1 MMHTGYQQC
10 RQPRQRGFTLIEAI
24 VVLTITAIVAAVVA
38 IFMRT
43 PIQSYF
49 DVSRRAAV
57 TDTLDTALLRISR
70 DVRLALPNSV
80 RVTADGQ
87 SLEFL
92 HTRTGGRYLSATDQA
107 GNGDVLDFNNV
118 DLSFD
123 LLGAPLDMLSGDQ
136 IVIYNLGVPGADAYE
151 ATSAA
156 TPHVRR
162 TYNGASG
169 LVNRITLATDARF
182 PFDSPGH
189 HFQVVD
195 TAVTYR
201 CRDGV
206 LTRYWGYAIEPVQPD
221 PPAGGQNA
229 LLATQVSACYFGYA
243 PGVTERSDLVTL
255 QLALTSQD
263 ETTRLAYQ
271 VHVSN
276 AP

>member
-1 MMHTGYQQC
+1 MK
-10 RQPRQRGFTLIEAI
+10 PFNFQRHQYGFTLIEA
-24 VVLTITAIVAAVVA
+24 VMVLTITAIVAGVVA
-38 IFMRT
+38 IFLRT
-43 PIQSYF
+43 PVQSYF
-49 DVSRRAAV
+49 DVSRRVTV
-57 TDTLDTALLRISR
+57 TDTLDTALQRIGR

-80 RVTADGQ
+80 RVSADGQ

-92 HTRTGGRYLSATDQA
+92 HTRAGGRYRSETDRA

-123 LLGAPLDMLSGDQ
+123 VLGAPLEMTSGDQ
-136 IVIYNLGVPGADAYE
+136 IVVYNLGVPGADAYE
-151 ATSAA
+151 TTISAL
-156 TPHVRR
+156 PHVRKAY
-162 TYNGASG
+162 TGPSG
-169 LVNRITLATDARF
+169 LVSHITLATDTRF

-189 HFQVVD
+189 RFQVVD

-206 LTRYWGYAIEPVQPD
+206 LMRYWGYGIQPAQPD
-221 PPAGGQNA
+221 PPTDGQSA

-243 PGVTERSDLVTL
+243 PGVTERSGLVTL

>member
-92 HTRTGGRYLSATDQA
+92 HT
-107 GNGDVLDFNNV
+107 
-118 DLSFD
+118 
-123 LLGAPLDMLSGDQ
+123 
-136 IVIYNLGVPGADAYE
+136 
-151 ATSAA
+151 
-156 TPHVRR
+156 
-162 TYNGASG
+162 
-169 LVNRITLATDARF
+169 
-182 PFDSPGH
+182 
-189 HFQVVD
+189 
-195 TAVTYR
+195 
-201 CRDGV
+201 
-206 LTRYWGYAIEPVQPD
+206 
-221 PPAGGQNA
+221 
-229 LLATQVSACYFGYA
+229 
-243 PGVTERSDLVTL
+243 
-255 QLALTSQD
+255 
-263 ETTRLAYQ
+263 
-271 VHVSN
+271 
-276 AP
+276 